1 MSRVD
6 GDTSALLVAAG
17 KALAAQIGSEFNRL
31 KAVLGRIS

>member
-1 MSRVD
+1 MNQVG
-6 GDTSALLVAAG
+6 GDDSAFLVAAG